1 VTVYRVDLAGRRL
14 TVEVDGDGVRV
25 DGRRVEARLDD
36 PGASPVRHLVRDGR
50 SRAFVPIAGAGS
62 GRWQVLIGADHFDI
76 VALDERSHAIRALAG
91 HGAAPAVAGALKAP
105 MAGLVV
111 RVLVRE
117 GDRVE
122 VGAGLVVVE
131 AMKMENELKAAAAGV
146 VRRVLVEPGAGV
158 EKGAVLVELEPS
170 G

>member
-1 VTVYRVDLAGRRL
+1 MTVYRVDLAGRQL
-14 TVEVDGDGVRV
+14 TIEVDGHGVRV
-25 DGRRVEARLDD
+25 DGRRAEARLDD
-36 PGASPVRHLVRDGR
+36 PGASPVRHLVREGR
-50 SRAFVPIAGAGS
+50 SRAFVPIQGDE
-62 GRWQVLIGADHFDI
+62 QVQWRMFIGADRFDI
-76 VALDERSHAIRALAG
+76 EALDARALRALTG
-91 HGAAPAVAGALKAP
+91 RGAASAVAGAVKAP
-105 MAGLVV
+105 MPGLVV

-122 VGAGLVVVE
+122 AGAGLVVVE

-146 VRRVLVEPGAGV
+146 VRRVLVEPGASV